1 MDSGRFR
8 IGGGAPLACAP
19 MANEKRQRQKEGR
32 LLRLEEQRAA
42 EKRSQRFRQIRAI
55 VLVVVAIVG
64 VGVLISVLGSDDDS
78 PVATDVT
85 APDTASDEGTAD
97 EGTTDEATTDD
108 GTTNEP
114 PEPEYSD
121 PELAEEVLGREP
133 PEPEGAPADTEP
145 DAVET
150 TTVIEGEGRRVQAGD
165 LVTVHYF
172 GVLPDGT
179 RFDDSW
185 SRGAPFQ
192 TTIPGQ
198 VIDGWNEGLIG
209 ARIGERLR
217 LVIGSDKAY
226 GETGQGDIPPDTP
239 LVFEIDV
246 VDAVPAE
253 G

>member
-1 MDSGRFR
+1 
-8 IGGGAPLACAP
+8 

-78 PVATDVT
+78 PVATDAT
-85 APDTASDEGTAD
+85 TPDTAAD
-97 EGTTDEATTDD
+97 DGTTDD
-108 GTTNEP
+108 GTTDDGTTSEP
-114 PEPEYSD
+114 PEPEYSE
-121 PELAEEVLGREP
+121 PEIAEEVLGREP
-133 PEPEGAPADTEP
+133 PEPEGAPEDTEP
-145 DAVET
+145 GAVET
-150 TTVIEGEGRRVQAGD
+150 TTVIEGEGRRVRAGD

-185 SRGAPFQ
+185 SRGAPFE

-226 GETGQGDIPPDTP
+226 GATGQGDIPPDTP

-246 VDAVPAE
+246 VDAVPAD

>member
-1 MDSGRFR
+1 
-8 IGGGAPLACAP
+8 

-64 VGVLISVLGSDDDS
+64 VGVLISVLGGDDDS
-78 PVATDVT
+78 PVATDAT
-85 APDTASDEGTAD
+85 TPDTAVDG
-97 EGTTDEATTDD
+97 GTTDD
-108 GTTNEP
+108 GATDEGATDQATTGPE
-114 PEPEYSD
+114 EPEYSE
-121 PELAEEVLGREP
+121 PEIAEEVLGREP
-133 PEPEGAPADTEP
+133 PEPEGAPEDTEP

-150 TTVIEGEGRRVQAGD
+150 TTVIDGEGRRVRAGD

-185 SRGAPFQ
+185 SRGAPFE

-226 GETGQGDIPPDTP
+226 GATGQGDIPPDTP

-246 VDAVPAE
+246 VDAVPAD